1 MSIRVLVVDDSAMMR
16 ALISRK
22 LNCEA
27 DIEVIA
33 AANDAS
39 EARQLIKQL
48 DPDVVTLDIEM
59 PGMDGLSFLG
69 KIMSLRPTPVII
81 VSGSTRA
88 GTQATA
94 RALQLGAVNCYAK
107 STRERSIRDDDGGE
121 LARLV
126 REASKV
132 KMPKS
137 PRAKKEPTPTSSA
150 TRGETPPSASNRSSG
165 IATARPSSRP
175 DVIAIGS
182 STGGVEA
189 LHTLLGYFP
198 ADCPP
203 TMIVQ
208 HVNATFAPAI
218 AQSLDKVAK
227 PKVEL
232 AESDSVLRA
241 GHIYLAP
248 GEVKHLEI
256 ARAGSQGFRC
266 VLREGDL
273 ETGHRPSVDRLF
285 ASVSRV
291 IGANATGVLLTGM
304 GEDGA
309 RGLLAMSQK
318 GAHTIAQD
326 QESCVVF
333 GMPRAAIALGAAN
346 AILPLSRIGSEL
358 FPALAQPKSLA
369 QGPIHGSKSASNV
382 APRNVSASGGITT

>member
-1 MSIRVLVVDDSAMMR
+1 MTIRVLVVDDSAMMR

-22 LNCEA
+22 LNNEP

-33 AANDAS
+33 AASNAA
-39 EARQLIKQL
+39 EARQLIKQF

-69 KIMSLRPTPVII
+69 KIMSLRPTPVIV

-126 REASKV
+126 SEASKV
-132 KMPKS
+132 KMPK
-137 PRAKKEPTPTSSA
+137 A
-150 TRGETPPSASNRSSG
+150 GPPSRRQYASSSRG
-165 IATARPSSRP
+165 SQTFGTTSQHTAQQSEISAPERKRCPNLRP

-189 LHTLLGYFP
+189 LHTLLAGFP
-198 ADCPP
+198 EDCPP

-208 HVNATFAPAI
+208 HVDATFALAI

-232 AESDSVLRA
+232 ADSDIKLRA

-256 ARAGSQGFRC
+256 AKAGTQGLRS
-266 VLREGDL
+266 VLRDGDL
-273 ETGHRPSVDRLF
+273 ESGHRPSVDRLF
-285 ASVSRV
+285 ASVAKIV
-291 IGANATGVLLTGM
+291 GKNALGLLLTGM
-304 GEDGA
+304 GEDGN
-309 RGLLAMSQK
+309 L
-318 GAHTIAQD
+318 IAY
-326 QESCVVF
+326 CTRF
-333 GMPRAAIALGAAN
+333 
-346 AILPLSRIGSEL
+346 L
-358 FPALAQPKSLA
+358 FQIKL
-369 QGPIHGSKSASNV
+369 
-382 APRNVSASGGITT
+382 